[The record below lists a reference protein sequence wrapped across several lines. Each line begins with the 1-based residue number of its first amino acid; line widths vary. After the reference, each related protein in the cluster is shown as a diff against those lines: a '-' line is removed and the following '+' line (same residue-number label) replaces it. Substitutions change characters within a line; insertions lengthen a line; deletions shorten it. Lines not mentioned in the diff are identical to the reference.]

1 MNFRELEHLKEK
13 YYDGSCCQRSRL
25 PSCLVFSF
33 HSFTDSKLPS
43 PDLLSSPIAAQTSPT
58 PKEEE
63 KVSEEEEELVIEIG
77 SEEESEVG
85 AEERVDT
92 DEDVQTEDRTI
103 TFK

>member
-1 MNFRELEHLKEK
+1 MTVHAVKDPDFPLAWF
-13 YYDGSCCQRSRL
+13 
-25 PSCLVFSF
+25 FSF

-43 PDLLSSPIAAQTSPT
+43 PDLLSSPIAAHTSPT

-63 KVSEEEEELVIEIG
+63 KVSEEEELEIEIG

-85 AEERVDT
+85 AEEQVDT

-103 TFK
+103 IFE

>member
-1 MNFRELEHLKEK
+1 MMVHAVKDLDFLLAWF
-13 YYDGSCCQRSRL
+13 SVSIVL
-25 PSCLVFSF
+25 LIASCLLLTF
-33 HSFTDSKLPS
+33 
-43 PDLLSSPIAAQTSPT
+43 LSSPIAAQTSPT

-63 KVSEEEEELVIEIG
+63 KVSEEEELEIEIG

-103 TFK
+103 IFK